1 MQNQSTPSPIDLT
14 VNILTM
20 GYWPTYTP
28 MEVHLP
34 PEVSLNYCIMAQSGV
49 WAHRH
54 IWLPHWELSVGPSP
68 VRVQAALP
76 CLATDPSLSVPKG
89 VSSSLTFPL
98 RPRSAYLPVSRSF
111 STLPCPFCQPLH
123 VLSRSAQARLSG
135 TLGSRGEL
143 ISAVLGPPHEASP
156 LLGCADAKQG
166 PQVSSTLTPQTAS
179 SL

>member
-34 PEVSLNYCIMAQSGV
+34 PEVSLNYCVMVQPGV
-49 WAHRH
+49 WAHGH

-76 CLATDPSLSVPKG
+76 FLATDPSLSMPKG
-89 VSSSLTFPL
+89 SLLFSHLPPQTLFCLPPCVSEPL
-98 RPRSAYLPVSRSF
+98 DTPA
-111 STLPCPFCQPLH
+111 
-123 VLSRSAQARLSG
+123 
-135 TLGSRGEL
+135 
-143 ISAVLGPPHEASP
+143 P
-156 LLGCADAKQG
+156 LL
-166 PQVSSTLTPQTAS
+166 SAS
-179 SL
+179 ACPE